1 MFNTL
6 TRMGSSGAG
15 GDYEIERSLRFNDAD
30 SPELSRTPGSAGN
43 RRTYTISVWIKI
55 FQKASGHTYR
65 AIIGAGGGSTRDRLQ
80 IFNDNKLVF
89 NLNDSTD
96 AYLRT
101 TRVLRDPAAWYH
113 IVVGVDTTQGTASNR
128 IKLYVNGV
136 QETSFTNSSY
146 PTQNYDCR
154 LNNNIETFIGQSS
167 SDNLYFNGYMAE
179 FHFIDGTQL
188 DPSSFGETHEDTAA
202 WVPKKYAGSYGSQ
215 GWYLNFS
222 DNSDVTA
229 TTLGKDSSGNGN
241 NWTPANLSVSSD
253 FSTNDSFVDTPTA
266 NYATLNPLQGRGTD
280 SGESG
285 TLPTFT
291 QGNLYVSG
299 GQTNDRIRGTIGLK
313 LGDVGKYYFEIKAVG
328 TPGGSNCIG
337 LQDEYNKP
345 STQAAGYLAHWSYSS
360 GNDLPYKESGSNPGW
375 TAGDILGV
383 AINTGTSKVT
393 WYKNNTSAGV
403 SDLSSSSMEYVFP
416 YIQANSGI
424 AFAANFGGNGSFNY
438 TPPADHVPITVQN
451 LSDPT
456 IADPTEHFN
465 TVLYT
470 GNNGTQSIT
479 GVGFQPDLVW
489 IKDRESASPG
499 HIVTDAVRGAGKAF
513 FPNNNAQEDTNAA
526 AGYLSAFGS
535 DGFTVTDGSGSAARV
550 NSSNDFFS
558 LNWKAG
564 GSASSNGNGTL
575 TSSVSVNAT
584 AGFSIATYT
593 GDNAGGNSTVGHGL
607 GVAPEVVL
615 IKRRDSS
622 GDWIVGHDGLA
633 TNAFTNTKFLK
644 LHDNAAVFTNSL
656 VWGAQPTSTVVQI
669 TTGSGASNLN
679 ASGGTYAMY
688 SFVSV
693 AGYSKFGSY
702 LGNANADG
710 PFVYTGFKPAF
721 MIAKNSATTN
731 YWRMWNNKSAPV
743 NPVATGQ
750 YPNDPAVEDAPV
762 NWTVDWLSNGFKVR
776 NDDSEM
782 NGSGN
787 IIIYMAFAEAPFKTF

>member
-1 MFNTL
+1 
-6 TRMGSSGAG
+6 MGSSGAG

-188 DPSSFGETHEDTAA
+188 DPSSFGETHADTAA

-229 TTLGKDSSGNGN
+229 ATLGKDSSGNGN

-438 TPPADHVPITVQN
+438 TPPADHVPITTQN
-451 LSDPT
+451 LPT
-456 IADPTEHFN
+456 PTVLNPKEHFN
-465 TVLYT
+465 TVSWA
-470 GNNGTQSIT
+470 GNSATSHAIT

-489 IKDRESASPG
+489 NKGYDDGTYHHMIQD
-499 HIVTDAVRGAGKAF
+499 DVRGTQKFLKA
-513 FPNNNAQEDTNAA
+513 D
-526 AGYLSAFGS
+526 AFGGESTNSSNSGLLSFDS
-535 DGFTVTDGSGSAARV
+535 DGFTVGYGTQAAW
-550 NSSNDFFS
+550 N
-558 LNWKAG
+558 LNGKNYLAYAWKE
-564 GSASSNGNGTL
+564 S
-575 TSSVSVNAT
+575 AT
-584 AGFSIATYT
+584 AGFDIVSYT
-593 GDNAGGNSTVGHGL
+593 GNGSAGNTFSHSL
-607 GVAPEVVL
+607 GVAPDLVI
-615 IKRRDSS
+615 IKNREADAH
-622 GDWIVGHDGLA
+622 W
-633 TNAFTNTKFLK
+633 
-644 LHDNAAVFTNSL
+644 L
-656 VWGAQPTSTVVQI
+656 VWTSDFANTTWVPLDTASTPNNSVTDTFNSTTPTSSVVTLGDNSKVNSNSVTYI
-669 TTGSGASNLN
+669 AYLWSNVPGLSKIGKYTGN
-679 ASGGTYAMY
+679 
-688 SFVSV
+688 
-693 AGYSKFGSY
+693 
-702 LGNANADG
+702 GNGNG
-710 PFVYTGFKPAF
+710 LFVYTGFKPAF
-721 MIAKNSATTN
+721 VLFKRETSESWVLADNIRDPNNPRVNYMLPDLPNAT
-731 YWRMWNNKSAPV
+731 
-743 NPVATGQ
+743 ATGVS
-750 YPNDPAVEDAPV
+750 YDFV
-762 NWTVDWLSNGFKVR
+762 SNGFKFRTTSQNVA
-776 NDDSEM
+776 
-782 NGSGN
+782 GSVYYY
-787 IIIYMAFAEAPFKTF
+787 IAFAEQNFKYANAE

>member
-6 TRMGSSGAG
+6 TRIGSSGVT
-15 GDYEIERSLRFNDAD
+15 DSYEIEKSLRFNDAD
-30 SPELSRTPGSAGN
+30 SPRLDRAISGAGN
-43 RRTYTISVWIKI
+43 RRTWTFSCWFKRTSTNTDENI
-55 FQKASGHTYR
+55 FMQGD
-65 AIIGAGGGSTRDRLQ
+65 AGSQRGGLMIVGQQLLWLDTTGSPDC
-80 IFNDNKLVF
+80 
-89 NLNDSTD
+89 NL
-96 AYLRT
+96 T
-101 TRVLRDPAAWYH
+101 TTALLRDPTAWYH
-113 IVVGVDTTQGTASNR
+113 VVLQYDTTQGTDTNR
-128 IKLYVNGV
+128 HKMYLNGSIPTFS
-136 QETSFTNSSY
+136 TSTY
-146 PTQNYDCR
+146 QTQNTDGYISSTTSGMR
-154 LNNNIETFIGQSS
+154 IGANPYNTSLS
-167 SDNLYFNGYMAE
+167 KFDGYLAE
-179 FHFIDGTQL
+179 MHFIDGSTV
-188 DPSSFGETHEDTAA
+188 PVSTFGETNSNGK
-202 WVPKKYAGSYGSQ
+202 WVPKEVTGVTYGTN
-215 GWYLNFS
+215 GFYLDF
-222 DNSDVTA
+222 
-229 TTLGKDSSGNGN
+229 KDSSSLGNDAAGSN
-241 NWTPANLSVSSD
+241 NFTPTNLSSASD
-253 FSTNDSFVDTPTA
+253 FIANDLFADSPTA
-266 NYATLNPLQGRGTD
+266 NYATLNPLQGRGLD

-291 QGNLYVSG
+291 QGNLHVSG

-313 LGDVGKYYFEIKAVG
+313 LGVAGKYYFEVKAIG
-328 TPGGSNCIG
+328 TPGSSNCIG
-337 LQDEYNKP
+337 FQDEYSKP
-345 STQAAGYLAHWSYSS
+345 STQVADYLAHWSFNS

-403 SDLSSSSMEYVFP
+403 SDLSSSSMEYIFP
-416 YIQANSGI
+416 FIGANSGI

>member
-6 TRMGSSGAG
+6 TRMGSSGAA
-15 GDYEIERSLRFNDAD
+15 DYEIERSLRFNDGD

-43 RRTYTISVWIKI
+43 RRTYTISVWVKI
-55 FQKASGHTYR
+55 GLNGTYR

-80 IFNDNKLVF
+80 IFNDDKLVF

-101 TRVLRDPAAWYH
+101 TRVLRDPATWYH

-136 QETSFTNSSY
+136 QETSFTNASY

-167 SDNLYFNGYMAE
+167 SDNLYFDGYIAE
-179 FHFIDGTQL
+179 FNFIDGTQL
-188 DPSSFGETHEDTAA
+188 DPSSFGKTNADTGQ

-222 DNSDVTA
+222 DNSGTTA

-266 NYATLNPLQGRGTD
+266 NYATLNPLQGRGLDT
-280 SGESG
+280 GESG
-285 TLPTFT
+285 TLPTFS

-299 GQTNDRIRGTIGLK
+299 GQTNDRIRGNIGLK
-313 LGDVGKYYFEIKAVG
+313 LGVAGKYYFEVKAVG
-328 TPGGSNCIG
+328 TPGSSNAIG
-337 LQDEYNKP
+337 LQDEFNRP
-345 STQAAGYLAHWSYSS
+345 STQAAGYLAHWYFGS

-393 WYKNNTSAGV
+393 WYKNNSSVGV
-403 SDLSSSSMEYVFP
+403 SDLSSSSMEYAFP
-416 YIQANSGI
+416 FISPNSGV

-456 IADPTEHFN
+456 IEDPTAHFN

-499 HIVTDAVRGAGKAF
+499 HILTDAVRGAGKAMF
-513 FPNNNAQEDTNAA
+513 TNNTAQEDTNAA

-535 DGFTVTDGSGSAARV
+535 DGFTVTDGSSSASRV
-550 NSSNDFFS
+550 NSSNDYFS
-558 LNWKAG
+558 LNWNE
-564 GSASSNGNGTL
+564 S
-575 TSSVSVNAT
+575 AT
-584 AGFSIATYT
+584 AGFDIVSYT
-593 GDNAGGNSTVGHGL
+593 GNGSAGNTVSHSL
-607 GVAPEVVL
+607 GVAPDL
-615 IKRRDSS
+615 MIIKNRTTAGPHWFCYMRSM
-622 GDWIVGHDGLA
+622 GNTTWIPLD
-633 TNAFTNTKFLK
+633 
-644 LHDNAAVFTNSL
+644 TNSTANTSVTDTL
-656 VWGAQPTSTVVQI
+656 NSTSPTSSIFTLGNNNKV
-669 TTGSGASNLN
+669 N
-679 ASGGTYAMY
+679 ASSTDYIA
-688 SFVSV
+688 
-693 AGYSKFGSY
+693 Y
-702 LGNANADG
+702 LWTAVEGFSRFWYYTGNGNADG

-721 MIAKNSATTN
+721 MIAKNTATTN
-731 YWRMWNNKSAPV
+731 YWRMWNNKSAPI
-743 NPVATGQ
+743 NPVSIGQ
-750 YPNDPAVEDAPV
+750 YPNDGAVEDTAV

-776 NDDSEM
+776 NDDGEM
-782 NGSGN
+782 NGSGQD
-787 IIIYMAFAEAPFKTF
+787 IIFWAWAEEPFKYSTAR